1 MEDATGDDC
10 VPPRA
15 EQRLTRL
22 LEGRV
27 DELRPVGRL
36 RVDTD
41 NVVAARREQLDEAAV
56 TSAAD
61 FEDSAR
67 GRRQLL

>member
-1 MEDATGDDC
+1 
-10 VPPRA
+10 
-15 EQRLTRL
+15 
-22 LEGRV
+22 V